1 MLIGRFIPGRR
12 NVLEDQLS
20 RWHQVI
26 SKEWI
31 LHPRIS
37 QAVLERWGTP
47 MVAVRHRPQS
57 ATPSVL
63 FASTR
68 PLGMEGRRLH
78 GAMGSSRS
86 LCLPVLRSLLLGH
99 QPCVGDQQLRMI
111 LVAPARVVSGSAK
124 PSSEEPL
131 QLPPFFWQNLLL
143 QPYADSS
150 RSLGPLETSRLEV
163 IERSPEREVFSRSAS
178 REIASYVRSSSSDV
192 YQGK

>member
-47 MVAVRHRPQS
+47 MVAFRHRPQS

-131 QLPPFFWQNLLL
+131 QLPPPFFGRTSCFSHTQTVHGALDHWRLHAWRLL
-143 QPYADSS
+143 SV
-150 RSLGPLETSRLEV
+150 RLR
-163 IERSPEREVFSRSAS
+163 ERFFLDRLR
-178 REIASYVRSSSSDV
+178 VR
-192 YQGK
+192 